1 MLINT
6 VFTGFSF
13 SIFTTWNA
21 RKSLKKT
28 VLIAKM
34 QVKIIVLLHWYFP
47 CYGDRPIKSHGR
59 WKATAFI
66 YMAFMLVKLFLF
78 PVFRHKTRPAHRKY
92 SPKEAALAPHRQNSA
107 HHRPT
112 RLLRPVYSA
121 SMRYDREMRH
131 PQPEFSP
138 PGLNISRSSDKK
150 CAFCASV
157 KWCRA

>member
-1 MLINT
+1 
-6 VFTGFSF
+6 
-13 SIFTTWNA
+13 
-21 RKSLKKT
+21 
-28 VLIAKM
+28 
-34 QVKIIVLLHWYFP
+34 
-47 CYGDRPIKSHGR
+47 
-59 WKATAFI
+59 
-66 YMAFMLVKLFLF
+66 MAFMLVKLFLF

-138 PGLNISRSSDKK
+138 PALIYREAPTKNVLLRICQMMQGIGADD
-150 CAFCASV
+150 AV
-157 KWCRA
+157 KPLTGQLKR